1 MGRNKIKVL
10 NIKLLGLMQYLV
22 LIQTMAFSIH
32 VNFYVLLTDDIT
44 PIFTKTVPSQNICS
58 SSLPKSQLILVKLS
72 RKPAM
77 HSELEFKIHSLQAAN
92 FLIFILSPYEKKKKR
107 KFFQTILSQYLQTIN
122 EPSQAAKGQC
132 ATYKSNLV
140 FRAKLK
146 KNAENLTKWTHTYPH
161 KQAGRLS
168 QTSEGHNSSRKNSQR
183 QKSKVHNC
191 RGHNSR
197 SPENYLYN

>member
-1 MGRNKIKVL
+1 
-10 NIKLLGLMQYLV
+10 MQYLV

-44 PIFTKTVPSQNICS
+44 PIFTKTIPSQNICS

-72 RKPAM
+72 RKPTM

-92 FLIFILSPYEKKKKR
+92 FLIFILTPYKKKK
-107 KFFQTILSQYLQTIN
+107 KKKVFQTIN
-122 EPSQAAKGQC
+122 EPFQAAEGQY

-161 KQAGRLS
+161 KQAGRHS
-168 QTSEGHNSSRKNSQR
+168 QTSEGHNRSRKSSQR

-197 SPENYLYN
+197 SPENNLYN